1 MLYLEEVPELRPY
14 QRTGQNFLLA
24 KPRAILGDA
33 PGSGKTPVA
42 LASLAAVGAERA
54 LIVCPN
60 NVVHHWKE
68 LAAQW
73 WPAVWIWDGRGTRQ
87 ARADA
92 RLDIWAGGQNRRVA
106 LVINYEAMR
115 IDVEELLKIG
125 WDTVIFDEMHRLK
138 NRRALQTRA
147 AWKLAAKVPRVW
159 GLTGTPIP
167 NRPDEAWSLLHML
180 YPRYWPSYWRWVNQ
194 HCVVDLAR
202 FGGRAPVK
210 VVVGLRPG
218 SVTHIRAELAPVLL
232 QRSLEE
238 LLPDLPPVTTTVL
251 EVDLDAT
258 ERKAYDDLKRRH
270 WTQLEDGTLIQT
282 VNEVS
287 RLTRFRQI
295 VSDMEALGATRA
307 RPGTKIAATL
317 ELISDLEPE
326 QVVVLTWSRAAAERV
341 ADEAG
346 GAYVHGGLAG
356 PDRQAALEAFKEGKV
371 RVLAGTLA
379 TLGEGVDGL
388 QVARHVVLLDRPW
401 RPSDE
406 EQAIGRIR
414 RSGQVDAVFAWMVTA
429 RDTVDVK
436 INKMLAQKR
445 SVIDA
450 LRVGEIEP

>member
-1 MLYLEEVPELRPY
+1 MPELRPY
-14 QRTGQNFLLA
+14 QKQAMSFLLA

-42 LASLAAVGAERA
+42 LASLAEVGAERA

-60 NVVHHWKE
+60 NVAHHWQE
-68 LAAQW
+68 LAETW
-73 WPAVWIWDGRGTRQ
+73 WPRATVLDGRGTAERRL
-87 ARADA
+87 RAEDDVMCVRKPA
-92 RLDIWAGGQNRRVA
+92 A
-106 LVINYEAMR
+106 LILNYEAMR
-115 IDVEELLKIG
+115 IDVEHLLPVH
-125 WDTVIFDEMHRLK
+125 WDTVIFDEIHRLK
-138 NRRALQTRA
+138 NRNAKQTKA
-147 AWKLAAKVPRVW
+147 AWRLAARVPRVW

-180 YPRYWPSYWRWVNQ
+180 YPRYWPSFWRWVNE
-194 HCVVDLAR
+194 HCIVDLAR

-210 VVVGLRPG
+210 IITGLRPEA
-218 SVTHIRAELAPVLL
+218 VAKIRRELAPVLL

-238 LLPDLPPVTTTVL
+238 LLPDLPPVTVTVL
-251 EVDLDAT
+251 EVDLDT
-258 ERKAYDDLKRRH
+258 QERKAYDDLKKRH

-282 VNEVS
+282 ANEVS
-287 RLTRFRQI
+287 RITRFRQI

-307 RPGTKIAATL
+307 EPGTKIAATL
-317 ELISDLEPE
+317 ELIADLDPE

-341 ADEAG
+341 ASETG
-346 GAYVHGGLAG
+346 GAYVHGGVAG
-356 PDRQAALEAFKEGKV
+356 ADRQLALEAFKAGKV

-429 RDTVDVK
+429 RNTVDVK
-436 INKMLAQKR
+436 INRLLAQKR

>member
-1 MLYLEEVPELRPY
+1 LYLGEVPALRPY
-14 QRTGQNFLLA
+14 QVTGQNFLLA

-60 NVVHHWKE
+60 NVALHWQGLGKD
-68 LAAQW
+68 W
-73 WPAVWIWDGRGTRQ
+73 WPGALVVDGRGSAADRAEMRDYM
-87 ARADA
+87 ARV
-92 RLDIWAGGQNRRVA
+92 LGVLVPMA
-106 LVINYEAMR
+106 LVLNYEAMR

-147 AWKLAAKVPRVW
+147 AWKLAARIPRVW

-210 VVVGLRPG
+210 VVVGLRPD

-251 EVDLDAT
+251 EVDLDAQ
-258 ERKAYDDLKRRH
+258 ERKAYDDLKKRH
-270 WTQLEDGTLIQT
+270 WTQLEDGTIVQT

-287 RLTRFRQI
+287 RITRYRQI
-295 VSDMEALGATRA
+295 VSDMEALGAGRIN
-307 RPGTKIAATL
+307 PGTKIAATL
-317 ELISDLEPE
+317 ELIADLDPE

-341 ADEAG
+341 AGEAG

-356 PDRQAALEAFKEGKV
+356 PDRQVALEAFKKGKV

-401 RPSDE
+401 RPSEE

-414 RSGQVDAVFAWMVTA
+414 RSGQADAVFAWILTA
-429 RDTVDVK
+429 RNTIDVR
-436 INKMLAQKR
+436 INKLLAQKR

-450 LRVGEIEP
+450 LRTGEIEL